1 MDTKTKPPYF
11 AETLLG
17 EFDFKNFL
25 FKLNHQKWLIL
36 IITACTFL
44 IGEFYVHNIRP
55 RYVSTAL
62 IQIGSQLGSGNN
74 IQQMLGNMGVS
85 ITAEGQVSPADIEIA
100 LIKSSF
106 ILQSVADKL
115 KLNITVSPQ
124 YFPIIG
130 VAIAQSHRKNQ
141 LAKPFLGLS
150 EYAWGGEQ
158 VQLEHFETNGQDEG
172 INFRLQ
178 ADGKNQ
184 YSLYSLNDDLLL
196 RGTVGKMASSPDGM
210 MPQIKMLITNL
221 KANPGTHFTVSL
233 RYNEN
238 VLQDLAHNIG
248 IVDLGTKTKTGV
260 LKLSF
265 QGSDPKFIPQILDT
279 IIDYAIQRSIEKK
292 SAEASKTLEFLK
304 KQLPSVRKSLDN
316 AETDLYEYRAKSGS
330 IDMSQEAK
338 IILMQLSTLEQN
350 IAELKLKKVEMLQEL
365 KPKHPIILG
374 LNEKQSQL
382 EKQVNSLRL
391 KIKSLPKTD
400 QTALS
405 LERDVN
411 VKTQLYLL
419 LLSKI
424 QQLQVLKAGTLSDIR
439 ILNRATT
446 PIMPLPTY
454 KFFIL
459 LCSLI
464 IGLFLSVMI
473 IIVRDMLKQGVEDVE
488 SVEEKLGIDTFAI
501 IPFSMKQKQFNR
513 ELKRKLN
520 KKAKFILAAEAP
532 KDIAIE
538 GIRSL
543 RTILEFTL
551 TQANNNIISI
561 MGASPNIGK
570 SFISLNLAQV
580 LADSGKSVLLIDCDM
595 RKGKLNQYLARK
607 NSPGFA
613 ELLSYKKNL
622 EDIVVNVGERFD
634 FIPSGEYPKNPSE
647 MLLSHQL
654 KEFLAKFSRSYDIVI
669 IDTPPVLAVTDAI
682 IISKWAGTNLMVI
695 GCGSDQLKELELMVK
710 RVKKNGIVIDGL
722 VFNNKVLT
730 RQVYGQHNYYYAYE
744 TQNN

>member
-1 MDTKTKPPYF
+1 MDSKKKSPDF

-25 FKLNHQKWLIL
+25 FKLNQQKWLIV
-36 IITACTFL
+36 IITTFTFVM
-44 IGEFYVHNIRP
+44 GEFYVHNTLP

-85 ITAEGQVSPADIEIA
+85 ITSEAQVSPAEIEIA

-106 ILQSVADKL
+106 ILESVADKL
-115 KLNITVSPQ
+115 KLNLTVSPH
-124 YFPIIG
+124 YFPFIG
-130 VAIAQSHRKNQ
+130 VALTQTNRKNR
-141 LAKPFLGLS
+141 LAKPFLGLAN
-150 EYAWGGEQ
+150 YAWGGEQ
-158 VQLEHFETNGQDEG
+158 VNLEHFETNGQDEG
-172 INFRLQ
+172 VNFRLR
-178 ADGKNQ
+178 ADGNNQ
-184 YSLYSLNDDLLL
+184 YSLFSSKDVLLL
-196 RGTVGKMASSPDGM
+196 RGSVGSMAVSPPGVS
-210 MPQIKMLITNL
+210 PQIKMLITNL
-221 KANPGTHFTVSL
+221 RANPGAHFTVSL
-233 RYNEN
+233 RYKEN
-238 VLQDLAHNIG
+238 VLQDLAHNIS
-248 IVDLGTKTKTGV
+248 IVDLGTKAKTGV
-260 LKLSF
+260 LRLSF
-265 QGSDPKFIPQILDT
+265 QGSDPKFISIILDT

-316 AETDLYEYRAKSGS
+316 AETTLYEYRAKSGS

-338 IILMQLSTLEQN
+338 IILMQLSTIEQSL
-350 IAELKLKKVEMLQEL
+350 AELKLKKVELLQEL
-365 KPKHPIILG
+365 KPKHPILLG
-374 LNEKQSQL
+374 LNKKQSQL
-382 EKQVNSLRL
+382 EKQVNGLRV

-439 ILNRATT
+439 ILNRATI

-464 IGLFLSVMI
+464 IGLFVSVMI
-473 IIVRDMLKQGVEDVE
+473 IILRDMFRKGVDDVE
-488 SVEEKLGIDTFAI
+488 FIEERLGIDAFAI
-501 IPFSMKQKQFNR
+501 IPFSTKQKQFNR
-513 ELKRKLN
+513 EMKRKLSRKN
-520 KKAKFILAAEAP
+520 KFILAADTP

-543 RTILEFTL
+543 RTILQFTL
-551 TQANNNIISI
+551 TKDKNNIISI

-580 LADSGKSVLLIDCDM
+580 LADSGKRVLLLDCDM
-595 RKGKLNQYLARK
+595 RKGKLNQYLAQK

-613 ELLSYKKNL
+613 ELLAHEKSL
-622 EDIVVNVGERFD
+622 EEVVVNINEGFD
-634 FIPSGEYPKNPSE
+634 FIASGEYPKNPSE
-647 MLLSHQL
+647 MLLGPQL
-654 KEFLAKFSRSYDIVI
+654 NESLTILSKNYDIVI

-682 IISKWAGTNLMVI
+682 IISKWAAVKLMVI
-695 GCGSDQLKELELMVK
+695 GCNSDQLKELELMVK
-710 RVKKNGIVIDGL
+710 RVRKNGLVIDGL
-722 VFNNKVLT
+722 VFNNKILEK
-730 RQVYGQHNYYYAYE
+730 QAYGQHNYYYAYD
-744 TQNN
+744 TPNN